1 MKTFQNFME
10 QVVPSKQKY
19 LRGLTGK
26 KLMKMPLD
34 LRSLNQKIFNVKTKI

>member
-19 LRGLTGK
+19 LRGITGN
-26 KLMKMPLD
+26 KLMNMPLD
-34 LRSLNQKIFNVKTKI
+34 LRSLDQKIFNVKTKI